1 MNRIAK
7 ISNALR
13 YVFSIFFL
21 VLNIIFIRWVNFSSN
36 PLFPQY
42 PSVYVSV
49 FIEEPATP
57 PTRPFVVHFYIIQK
71 KKYKNKIRDSYIHL
85 KREILKN
92 TYKEYVDRWKK
103 KGGHHNTI
111 TTRIRHAHL
120 FYPEYMSLYI
130 FCYVISFSIFPSH
143 FIITYKG
150 TIFFFLF

>member
-1 MNRIAK
+1 
-7 ISNALR
+7 
-13 YVFSIFFL
+13 
-21 VLNIIFIRWVNFSSN
+21 
-36 PLFPQY
+36 
-42 PSVYVSV
+42 VSV

-120 FYPEYMSLYI
+120 FYPEYMHSIEIYLFLVYFLLCNII
-130 FCYVISFSIFPSH
+130 FYLSVSFH
-143 FIITYKG
+143 HHVQG
-150 TIFFFLF
+150 NNFFLSFLKIQRLFFVVAARRSRDRQ